1 MLRRRAVPLL
11 VAVIAVLLGAVVAL
25 AIGNNSTPSQTASAP
40 ADTGTSSA
48 VPVSV
53 PTTATESTRTKAPA
67 TTQPSVA
74 TTAPPTEETT
84 SPAMP
89 GVVKKGEDG
98 YTYLFNIVGF
108 KLGDGW
114 KVVQD
119 TVYPTD
125 RVFVVSASCEDYV
138 GHCRGIAVV
147 NKVNAPV
154 NIRLTDE
161 STAIQLAGNTDPAN
175 RCYSDGGLH
184 DNTWYQ
190 YPYNDGSTKF
200 GNRDLQHRIHKVCGR
215 DGKKSVD
222 KERMHS
228 WETDDV
234 LIYDTDMAN
243 PGLGEDL
250 LGVFAGA
257 RWI

>member
-1 MLRRRAVPLL
+1 MLRKRLVPLL
-11 VAVIAVLLGAVVAL
+11 VGLLVLALGVIAGLVVSN
-25 AIGNNSTPSQTASAP
+25 GSTPSQTASTHV
-40 ADTGTSSA
+40 DSA
-48 VPVSV
+48 APVSV
-53 PTTATESTRTKAPA
+53 PTTTVPEPTRTTTAPA
-67 TTQPSVA
+67 TTQPPVE
-74 TTAPPTEETT
+74 TTTPPTEETT
-84 SPAMP
+84 PPTMP
-89 GVVKKGEDG
+89 PVVTKHTDG
-98 YTYLFNIVGF
+98 YTYLFDIVGF
-108 KLGDGW
+108 NLGDAW
-114 KVVQD
+114 KVVPD
-119 TVYPTD
+119 TVYPRD

-190 YPYNDGSTKF
+190 YPYNDGTTKF
-200 GNRDLQHRIHKVCGR
+200 GTRDLQHRIHKVCGR
-215 DGKKSVD
+215 DGKKSTD

-228 WETDDV
+228 WETDDL

-250 LGVFAGA
+250 LGVLAGA
-257 RWI
+257 RWL